1 MTSLCFDNVTETLP
15 REELQENQLH
25 KLRSLLATVLAS
37 NPFYRRKL
45 ATVGLC
51 SADDLRSLDDLR
63 HLPFTTKRELVDDQ
77 AASPLFGTNLSYRV
91 ARYVKYHQTSGSTGR
106 PLRWLDT
113 EESWQWWTRC
123 WGSVYRAAGVGPG
136 DRIFF
141 AFGFGP
147 FIGFWSAYDAARLI
161 GAMAIP
167 GGGMSSE
174 RRLHAILE
182 NAATVLVC
190 TPTYALH
197 LAEIAARNGIDIASS
212 PIRVTIHAGEPG
224 ASIPSTRQCIESKW
238 GAACFDHPGAT
249 EVGALGFSCTAR
261 SGVHLNESEF
271 IVELLDPE
279 TGQPA
284 QEGELVVTNLGRHG
298 MPVIRY
304 RLGDLA
310 RLDTTP
316 CDCGRTYARAVGGI
330 LGRVDDMVTV
340 RGVNV
345 YPSAIE
351 AIVRQFPAI
360 TEFFTEVTRQE
371 EMDDLRMQ
379 IEVGG
384 AEGDPIARA
393 LAHRVQQ
400 ELALRATVTVMAA
413 GTLPRLETKARRFV
427 DNRKPLVFPE

>member
-1 MTSLCFDNVTETLP
+1 MTSPAFDPLTETLR
-15 REELQENQLH
+15 REQVQQNQLD
-25 KLRSLLATVLAS
+25 KLRCLLATVLAS
-37 NPFYRRKL
+37 NPFYQRKL
-45 ATVGLC
+45 ATVGFC
-51 SADDLRSLDDLR
+51 SANDLRSLADLR

-77 AASPLFGTNLSYRV
+77 AANPLFGTNLSCPV
-91 ARYVKYHQTSGSTGR
+91 ARYVKYHQTSGTTGK

-147 FIGFWSAYDAARLI
+147 FIGFWSAYDAARLV

-174 RRLHAILE
+174 RRLHAIVE

-197 LAEIAARNGIDIASS
+197 LAEIAARNGIDIAHSHV
-212 PIRVTIHAGEPG
+212 RVTIHAGEPG
-224 ASIPSTRQCIESKW
+224 ASIPSTRQCIEARW
-238 GAACFDHPGAT
+238 GAECFDHPGAT
-249 EVGALGFSCTAR
+249 EVGAFGFSCSAR

-271 IVELLDPE
+271 VFELLDPR
-279 TGQPA
+279 TGQPTE
-284 QEGELVVTNLGRHG
+284 EGELVVTNLGRHG

-310 RLDTTP
+310 RLDMTP
-316 CDCGRTYARAVGGI
+316 CDCGRTYARALGGI
-330 LGRVDDMVTV
+330 IGRVDDMVTV

-371 EMDDLRMQ
+371 EMDELHLQ
-379 IEVGG
+379 IEASG
-384 AEGDPIARA
+384 AEGDHIARA
-393 LAHRVQQ
+393 LAQRVQQ
-400 ELALRATVTVMAA
+400 QLALRATVTVVAA
-413 GTLPRLETKARRFV
+413 GTLPRLETKARRFA
-427 DNRKPLVFPE
+427 DKREPL